1 LRLARLEVVD
11 FRNHPAASL
20 DLEPGPN
27 LLVGQNGV
35 GKTNLLE
42 AIGYLATLGS
52 YRASSDAA
60 LVRSGAEAAVIR
72 ALALRAGRRILL
84 ELEIRPGSGL
94 RGRLNR
100 SPVPRARDLL
110 GAVRAVV
117 FAPEDLALIR
127 GDPDERRRFLDSLA
141 VQRLP
146 RYHAIKQDFDRI
158 LRQRNTLL
166 RSAGG
171 RQLGA
176 GAMATLDVWDDRLAT
191 AGAAIW
197 AQRLE
202 VVDALRPLVIAA
214 YRELAGREEPVD
226 LDYSSS
232 LGDEVPS
239 AAGAE
244 LDELARQLKE
254 RMARDRTRELERGVT
269 LSGPHR
275 DDLVLRINDLPART
289 HASHGEAWS
298 LALGLRL
305 ASHRWLAS
313 EGEVP
318 LLLLDDV
325 FAELDRA
332 RRRRLAEAAVGVE
345 QVIVTAAVLDEVP
358 DELRATIFRVSA
370 GSAVRD
376 PAPGADAGASERSP
390 GPEAGAAD
398 RKPSAGAANS
408 EQEAG
413 AGAVDSEREAGAAV
427 QAPAAD
433 ADPSGRTPEPGAG
446 AGVQEL
452 MADVDP
458 FGRTRGPE
466 TLAAVQEPA
475 ADADPS
481 GRKLGPGAESAAR
494 PRMADVDPSRR
505 TPGSGAESAVRQPA
519 APNTEWREPELHPD
533 VDAGA
538 SGRAGAGERRDR
550 EAAPI
555 DLDAAS
561 SASPQGEVS
570 RETSVF
576 R

>member
-117 FAPEDLALIR
+117 FAPEDLALVR

-202 VVDALRPLVIAA
+202 VVDALRPLVIGA

-244 LDELARQLKE
+244 LDELARLLKE

-390 GPEAGAAD
+390 GPEAGAAN
-398 RKPSAGAANS
+398 RKPGAGAA
-408 EQEAG
+408 
-413 AGAVDSEREAGAAV
+413 DSEREAGAAV
-427 QAPAAD
+427 QEPAAD
-433 ADPSGRTPEPGAG
+433 ADPSGGTPGSGAG

-452 MADVDP
+452 TADVDP

-466 TLAAVQEPA
+466 TVAAVQEPA
-475 ADADPS
+475 ADVDPS
-481 GRKLGPGAESAAR
+481 GRKLGPGAESA
-494 PRMADVDPSRR
+494 
-505 TPGSGAESAVRQPA
+505 VREPA
-519 APNTEWREPELHPD
+519 APDVARRKPELHSD
-533 VDAGA
+533 VDSGTP
-538 SGRAGAGERRDR
+538 GRAGAGGRRDR

-555 DLDAAS
+555 DLEAAS